1 MRVFLSYRHEDSVG
15 FAGRLSD
22 ALQARFGQG
31 SVTRYLNGPEP
42 GDVSLDGARQQLANV
57 DTLLV
62 MIGPR
67 WLDGGT
73 DHDDDFVCVQIEAA
87 LADRKRVIAV
97 LVDGARMPAAH
108 ELPASIAEFADC
120 ETSTLDDAS
129 WVADVARLEERLG
142 APRLPVTTP
151 GAASLM
157 REGSAAWMLTG
168 GLLAALLLLGAFL
181 LTTRFWLD
189 EVPPVVGTWTAE
201 VVYEGDRDY
210 TERFEF
216 RLTGRALSG
225 SASYRGMRRAIDE
238 GQLDGDQLRFVVRTR
253 ERRGNE
259 QIELRHAYLGVLD
272 DGRIHFRLETLDET
286 GRRAPIEFEAR
297 RLAD

>member
-31 SVTRYLNGPEP
+31 SVTRYVNGPEP
-42 GDVSLDGARQQLANV
+42 GDVSLDSARQQLANV

-62 MIGPR
+62 MIGPH

-73 DHDDDFVCVQIEAA
+73 DHDDDFVRVQIEAA
-87 LADRKRVIAV
+87 LAARKLVIAV

-108 ELPASIAEFADC
+108 ELPASIAGFAEC
-120 ETSTLDDAS
+120 ETFPLDDAS
-129 WVADVARLEERLG
+129 WAADVARLENRLG
-142 APRLPVTTP
+142 ASRPPVTTP
-151 GAASLM
+151 GKASLV
-157 REGSAAWMLTG
+157 REGSPAWMLTG
-168 GLLAALLLLGAFL
+168 TLLAALLLLGAFL
-181 LTTRFWLD
+181 LTTPFWRD

-201 VVYEGDRDY
+201 VVYEDDRDY
-210 TERFEF
+210 AERFEF

-225 SASYRGMRRAIDE
+225 SASYRGMRRAIEE
-238 GQLDGDQLRFVVRTR
+238 GQLDGDELSFVVRTR

-272 DGRIHFRLETLDET
+272 DDRIRFRLETSGDA

>member
-31 SVTRYLNGPEP
+31 SVTRYVNGPEP
-42 GDVSLDGARQQLANV
+42 GDVSPDSARQQLANV

-62 MIGPR
+62 MIGPH

-73 DHDDDFVCVQIEAA
+73 GRDDDFVHVQIEAA
-87 LADRKRVIAV
+87 LATGKRVIAL
-97 LVDGARMPAAH
+97 LVDGARMPAAD
-108 ELPASIAEFADC
+108 ELPASIAGFADC
-120 ETSTLDDAS
+120 ETFTLDDAS
-129 WVADVARLEERLG
+129 WSADVARLEDRLG
-142 APRLPVTTP
+142 AARLPVP
-151 GAASLM
+151 APRSAPFV
-157 REGSAAWMLTG
+157 REGAPAWMVTG

-181 LTTRFWLD
+181 LTSRFWLD
-189 EVPPVVGTWTAE
+189 EVPPVVGTWTAK
-201 VVYEGDRDY
+201 VVYEDDRDY
-210 TERFEF
+210 AERFEF

-225 SASYRGMRRAIDE
+225 SASYRGMRRAIEDGE
-238 GQLDGDQLRFVVRTR
+238 LDGDALRFVVRTR

-259 QIELRHAYLGVLD
+259 QIELRHAYFGVLD
-272 DGRIHFRLETLDET
+272 DERIRFRLETSGET
-286 GRRAPIEFEAR
+286 GPRAPIEFEAR

>member
-1 MRVFLSYRHEDSVG
+1 MRVFLSYRHEDGVG

-31 SVTRYLNGPEP
+31 SVTRYLNGSEAA
-42 GDVSLDGARQQLANV
+42 DVSLDGAGQQLAKV
-57 DTLLV
+57 DALLV
-62 MIGPR
+62 VIGPH

-73 DHDDDFVCVQIEAA
+73 DHDEDFVRVQIAAA
-87 LADRKRVIAV
+87 LAARKRVIAV
-97 LVDGARMPAAH
+97 LVDGACMPAAH
-108 ELPASIAEFADC
+108 ELPASIAAFADC
-120 ETSTLDDAS
+120 ERFTLDDAS
-129 WVADVARLEERLG
+129 WAADVARLEDRLG

-151 GAASLM
+151 AAASLV
-157 REGSAAWMLTG
+157 RDGSPAWMLTG
-168 GLLAALLLLGAFL
+168 ALLAALLLLGVFL

-189 EVPPVVGTWTAE
+189 EVPSVVGTWTAE
-201 VVYEGDRDY
+201 VAYGDGRDH

-225 SASYRGMRRAIDE
+225 SASYRGMRRVIEE
-238 GQLDGDQLRFVVRTR
+238 GQVDGDELRFVVRTR

-272 DGRIHFRLETLDET
+272 DERIRFRLETSGGAEP
-286 GRRAPIEFEAR
+286 RAPIEFEAR